1 MRISLSDVRLDSVL
15 AALDHHRF
23 GTVKVSCDTR
33 RQVESVTIFT
43 EDTPTGPGGYEI
55 GLIRREMASFARYEM
70 ILDTNRVETPRLMA
84 LLERIASE
92 NR

>member
-1 MRISLSDVRLDSVL
+1 
-15 AALDHHRF
+15 
-23 GTVKVSCDTR
+23 
-33 RQVESVTIFT
+33 
-43 EDTPTGPGGYEI
+43 
-55 GLIRREMASFARYEM
+55 MASFARYEM